1 MSSAGFLTAYPDV
14 SRETIDRLSAYEALL
29 KKWNPA
35 INLVSARSLD
45 EVWSRHFLDSAQ
57 LFELGP
63 ENAKLWVDIGSGGGF
78 PGLVIAVLAKQFRP
92 EMRVILVESDA
103 RKSAFLA
110 TVARNLDLPVQVIAQ
125 RIEAADLPTADILS
139 ARALAP
145 LDLLLAFADQILAP
159 TGVAIFPKGER
170 WRDEL
175 IAAQGLWSFEHE
187 AHISKTDPA
196 AAILKIKGLMSV

>member
-1 MSSAGFLTAYPDV
+1 MSSAVFLTAYPDV

-125 RIEAADLPTADILS
+125 RIEAADLPPADILS

>member
-1 MSSAGFLTAYPDV
+1 MSSAVFLTAYPDV

-125 RIEAADLPTADILS
+125 RIEAADLPPADILS

-159 TGVAIFPKGER
+159 TGIAIFPKGER

-196 AAILKIKGLMSV
+196 AAILTIKGLMSV